1 MSNVKARKVLQ
12 VLPELNSGGV
22 ERGTVDFAR
31 YLVSQ
36 GIESIVMSAG
46 GRLVERLEAEGSQ
59 HISFPVHRKSLF
71 SLLKV
76 RALRRLLV
84 ELNPDIIHVRSRMP
98 AWLIYLALKR
108 WPSVLRPGLVS
119 TFHGLYSINFYSAIM
134 GCGDRVI
141 AISHC
146 VRDYITN
153 NYPKIDADKITVI
166 HRGVDTNQFSACH
179 SINQSWRQPFEK
191 EFPNTIDKALVLMPG
206 RLSPWKGQGV
216 FIDLIECLLAKGIG
230 VHGLI
235 VGEAT
240 PGNEDYGKD
249 LKLEVDRRGL
259 NRDIS
264 FLGHR
269 SDMENLYKI
278 SSVTLN
284 LSQHPEPFGRTVIE
298 ALAIGTPVVAYNSGG
313 PAESLRDCLPEGLV
327 AEGDLPGLVEQVAGF
342 IKQHPQIQLPE
353 QFTLDYQAKQTLR
366 VYQQV
371 LINRVVE

>member
-1 MSNVKARKVLQ
+1 MNQVKVQKVLQ

-31 YLVSQ
+31 YLVSR
-36 GIESIVMSAG
+36 GIESVVMSAG
-46 GRLVERLEAEGSQ
+46 GRLVDRLEAEGSQ
-59 HISFPVHRKSLF
+59 HIEFPVHRKALS

-108 WPSVLRPGLVS
+108 WPLTLRPGLVS

-134 GCGDRVI
+134 GCGDCVI

-153 NYPKIDADKITVI
+153 NYPKIDPEKITVI
-166 HRGVDTNQFSACH
+166 HRGVDTSQFSNQFLV
-179 SINQSWRQPFEK
+179 NPSWQQQFDK
-191 EFPNTIDKALVLMPG
+191 AVPNAKAKALVLMPG
-206 RLSPWKGQGV
+206 RLSPWKGQRV
-216 FIDLIECLLAKGIG
+216 FIDLMECLLTKGIS

-240 PGNEDYGKD
+240 PGNEEYAKD
-249 LKLEVDRRGL
+249 LRLDVDRRGL
-259 NRDIS
+259 SCDIS

-269 SDMENLYKI
+269 GDMESLYKI
-278 SSVTLN
+278 SSVVVN
-284 LSQHPEPFGRTVIE
+284 LSQHAEPFGRTVIE
-298 ALAIGTPVVAYNSGG
+298 ALAMGTPVVAYNSGG
-313 PAESLRDCLPEGLV
+313 PAESLLECLPEGLV
-327 AEGDLPGLVEQVAGF
+327 EENDLPSLVEKVAGF
-342 IKQHPQIQLPE
+342 INQCPQIVLPE
-353 QFTLDYQAKQTLR
+353 QFTLDYQAKQTLK
-366 VYQQV
+366 VYYQ
-371 LINRVVE
+371 LLANRAE